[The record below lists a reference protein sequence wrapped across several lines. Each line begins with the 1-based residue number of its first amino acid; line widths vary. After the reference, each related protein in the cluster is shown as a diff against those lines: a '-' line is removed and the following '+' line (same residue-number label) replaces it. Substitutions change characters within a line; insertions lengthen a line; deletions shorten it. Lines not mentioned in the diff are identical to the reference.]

1 MYALPVL
8 RGGGT
13 SPCRS
18 AVPLTFTPLT
28 AGVVVKNVFLL
39 EGSSLKECDANACS
53 SAIASVGIV
62 PLIPVMSR
70 CNDLR
75 WARKP
80 TALGNVPLRR
90 VSRNERYLG
99 HCGGEVKNREG
110 GVARAVRVYMC
121 CGYEMWVRLSNLLLH
136 YSTRT

>member
-1 MYALPVL
+1 MYVSRYTGVGIYALPVL

-18 AVPLTFTPLT
+18 AVPLTFTPLG
-28 AGVVVKNVFLL
+28 GVVVKNVFLL
-39 EGSSLKECDANACS
+39 KGSSLKECDANACS

-62 PLIPVMSR
+62 PLIPVKSR

-99 HCGGEVKNREG
+99 QIVGGRRTEG
-110 GVARAVRVYMC
+110 GRGIVRAVRAVRVYMY
-121 CGYEMWVRLSNLLLH
+121 CGYEMWV
-136 YSTRT
+136 